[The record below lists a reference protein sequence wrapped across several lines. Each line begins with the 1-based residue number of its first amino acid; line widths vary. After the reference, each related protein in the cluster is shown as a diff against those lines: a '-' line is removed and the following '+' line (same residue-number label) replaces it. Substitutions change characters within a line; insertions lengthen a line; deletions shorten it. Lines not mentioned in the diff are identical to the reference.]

1 MYALDIAGG
10 FKQQGNDYFKGKRYR
25 EALGFYDQ
33 AIDAKP
39 DDKALL
45 ESLFLNRA
53 ACNLELREYIILTTF
68 PFLFLPPS
76 AVYML
81 DPVDVTLLLLPLVA
95 GCTRFLVVLRFRELR
110 LNT

>member
-1 MYALDIAGG
+1 MTIRPIVCTIFPHLVSFFLNLTLFCGILYDFFLYALDIAGG

-25 EALGFYDQ
+25 EALGFYNQ

-53 ACNLELREYIILTTF
+53 ACNLELREYIILPTF
-68 PFLFLPPS
+68 LIPLFPS
-76 AVYML
+76 IRCLYA
-81 DPVDVTLLLLPLVA
+81 
-95 GCTRFLVVLRFRELR
+95 
-110 LNT
+110 